1 MIGYDPIMLE
11 FINIKQ
17 WLDED
22 KIDNFVIL
30 GEFTFKNMKVDGIL
44 LKKSYFLNVSVNEL
58 FYVCHLSHNNDF
70 LPKET
75 HQLNHLNHNIGKY
88 LKNDKSKSDFSM
100 IKHDLLIKNLKKKQ
114 QIYEI
119 KYPK

>member
-30 GEFTFKNMKVDGIL
+30 GEFTFK
-44 LKKSYFLNVSVNEL
+44 
-58 FYVCHLSHNNDF
+58 
-70 LPKET
+70 
-75 HQLNHLNHNIGKY
+75 
-88 LKNDKSKSDFSM
+88 
-100 IKHDLLIKNLKKKQ
+100 KKK
-114 QIYEI
+114 
-119 KYPK
+119 